1 METKEMLEVTIK
13 GLQEK
18 VDEIT
23 KELQLKK
30 AVLED
35 VGKPTMTENVY
46 SLLQDTIREAI
57 DNISFSEQ
65 DFEYEMSIEYDNKV
79 ELNYLNFNE
88 QDGIFDDIIKCID
101 NQFRVIENEEELPLN
116 SGDIEVE
123 QTAINTN
130 G

>member
-57 DNISFSEQ
+57 DNIAFG
-65 DFEYEMSIEYDNKV
+65 F
-79 ELNYLNFNE
+79 LL
-88 QDGIFDDIIKCID
+88 
-101 NQFRVIENEEELPLN
+101 
-116 SGDIEVE
+116 
-123 QTAINTN
+123 
-130 G
+130 

>member
-65 DFEYEMSIEYDNKV
+65 DFEYEMSIEYDNKI

-88 QDGIFDDIIKCID
+88 QDSMFDDIIQCID